1 MKFIR
6 VANSIIFIPE
16 FNVVEPMSARIG
28 FVMWNDDGRT
38 EIELANSW
46 GEGGYAFW
54 PPLYHDSHNWGRFGN
69 NILDAFKA
77 QNNVLLEGREVR
89 FGFFSERGF
98 TANDDW
104 IEVQSNPTA
113 GSSDTVAK
121 SVELKVGNESFKLNI
136 QNNAPITLT
145 QDGFLFGTAIVP
157 HSLRVKREDGGSPA
171 GIPWPVVGDLLLS
184 LANSETAGCF
194 EFISTLDQNS
204 LDNLGVQLRFSVAGE
219 YDEFWNSAPI
229 NSSRFTLFT
238 YDGPF
243 ANRHKLKV
251 RIDLQQAY
259 NKSRTFMTFVGAG
272 AYGTSS
278 ESLAIQSYFETA
290 DGHRV
295 GMIPLEDSRLVL
307 ERFVDEYIDGELP
320 NQRAQNYLTPDGQF
334 ELLVHGDDGSSLWP
348 ERHKLLTGLSRTEY
362 LEFTPRRADNL
373 PGNVIRFT
381 SQQAAADFRTIPD
394 GLGINEDLTGDLLSN
409 QLTTSW
415 IDLPSNI
422 GPELVAS
429 RQPERM
435 ALHGR
440 KVEKGL
446 DEDVGLLSFEPNY
459 VEHNTP
465 IPIVPL
471 LGLSNT
477 QDLSDTAIDLEKTV
491 LSSQRSKLLRKQVT
505 GLGSDSVDKTLYTPQ
520 GFRIKLREDG
530 TWSELLI
537 AHIPIEKNLH
547 SNISLENING
557 DFVDLLMHNRVF
569 MVTSS
574 SQDIT
579 GTKMFNLKG
588 TFNVA
593 GWGFSAD
600 LGNNASVSANSSTS
614 SLSMPTALIVKSH
627 DKSIADLVKDPQL
640 WTNRNQLG
648 SESLLNLQAALIN
661 YIKAARE
668 HAVKEKVTNPGV
680 KSRYGSFLNAIDNPD
695 WNGFL
700 LVNVNID
707 TSNLPLQIKGLM
719 GGVNKK
725 LLAAHHFGIELTR
738 NEKGVK
744 GLTPKKS
751 SIFGL
756 VDYPALGSEPA
767 PQPKDPY
774 PNQPSLNDSRYDFKL
789 QKMSVLFENAEVT
802 RFDCRI
808 ALFIGALFTDS
819 VKSEQNKAEHTGR
832 ILSFDGQY
840 EGRFVDGIRRDT
852 YTFIHKKS
860 YEFKLDTFIFEKLI
874 INKLQFITESSTPIG
889 QGREK
894 IKTRVALWGNMNFQ
908 EVSEDINF
916 PGIEK
921 LDFYDLGITFQF
933 QLGKRI
939 ELPDLIPNFDI
950 GPVRFELP
958 EKGFGSGFLPSLPF
972 KLKFFQT
979 APRNDPISLGEEGY
993 FGMSFGDSSPK
1004 IPKFRFGL
1012 GFDADLGAF
1021 GSLASSLKGIRMT
1034 LLFGWIPKVEN
1045 EGERS
1050 FSVGLRFEG
1059 GGGRN
1064 LDIGLQ
1070 GIMRLTAEDYDFGKV
1085 ETDNG
1090 KSYFMVSIKKAHLN
1104 LLGKKLP
1111 KDDGFTLF
1119 LFVDP
1124 ENPDVDKIGWFMGLD
1139 NLSSPDGFDVKYLGL
1154 GQRVNAYNKPGV
1166 PSTVEVVEHL
1176 KTHGAIREVKH
1187 LKQKLAARQVV
1198 YDADRGWTIGL
1209 QTLIYDAFDLDIVF
1223 MDPEMY
1229 GARLRVPSSN
1239 SPAPLLFDVDILYR
1253 KITDDLGVYSTEI
1266 VLPDHIR
1273 QIEFGAASVTV
1284 PAICL
1289 DIWTDGG
1296 VTVDLGYPSENLDF
1310 SRSFT
1315 VQMLPFLGSGGM
1327 IYSRISGLGATTFP
1341 QPIDSN
1347 WRYSPV
1353 MRVAFAARVGLG
1365 KEIRKGILR
1374 AGLSLSVFGMIDGVW
1389 GKLRYVGSQKPV
1401 PATQAPK
1408 SYVIVSGR
1416 YGLVGEIFGYVDFRI
1431 VRAGVSIRVWSSVG
1445 VVLETWNPTTLYFE
1459 AGVSVRV
1466 RVVIARIKVFGK
1478 RIEIKA
1484 SFSFRS
1490 TIRYDWKIGS
1500 RDSRYES
1507 VFGAGLGLEEVRPVF
1522 GSNYLTAPP
1531 ISWDY
1536 SFKVWQK
1543 KEDLTVW
1550 FTPDVSLNDDGVP
1563 QVVLLMICEGGP
1575 EAKGIIGERPFD
1587 KVIWSLLVWAIR
1599 EKFKDL
1605 GEFRGSVLDWE
1616 LSIEHVDNL
1625 EQALA
1630 QPIALSSHGSEANI
1644 ALDYNTLRKFLKENF
1659 NLTIREHP
1667 EGGAGE
1673 SKGGAQFPVPSE
1685 LILQI
1690 EDNGI
1695 PYEVKLS
1702 DLRKVS
1708 ENYQTELDEY
1718 FEKMLVL
1725 MDERKIDTGLGSDS
1739 ERLAIEILFEDYF
1752 ALLIKTAVEEVK
1764 QAHLTF
1770 SESHIAVSRLL
1781 QKMTLNPE
1789 TDPNKPKQD
1798 AFSRIAASAG
1808 RYQFYGLR
1816 VKKPDDPQDTMAF
1829 FDLAQLQIPLRTT
1842 VKEWSS
1848 AFANQLDYRLSLSAA
1863 PEAWFSVNA
1872 AESKL
1877 DIDALEAMRL
1887 VDIHPDW
1894 VDAKVLNI
1902 LRGQNRRYGFS
1913 DPVRISSEQN
1923 YNGALYGTLWPIT
1936 EMLRADL
1943 HNRLG
1948 ENGKGSL
1955 PLTLKVGNANNNE
1968 DEDKHINHWQWTSKI
1983 QLHITRVERVD
1994 GDSQF
1999 VPNTY
2004 MIGGV
2009 SEANRYVLDR
2019 LLTDKDSRWYEQ
2031 PDKLDVFL
2039 LHEDLQSE
2047 GALKHLPLNRS
2058 DSFAFKTNLSRISRP
2073 HGFVEDGFGYDEEI
2087 EDNFAA
2093 NFTAAEKLKLLEIIR
2108 QGSVVN
2114 SGGYFLHIETKD
2126 GSGLPSAIF
2135 DSNNDRTYLTLM
2147 IVFKGENL
2155 PAREYFTNLYI
2166 PNEITDSAITDASD
2180 SASKSFLYAESED
2193 KVYEP
2198 VIEPGHIPLNVVRAA
2213 PFRRYIKSDGTRG
2226 TLAQAVAD
2234 VDVDML
2240 SETERVAAL
2249 FAAGNIEVEL
2259 EERFN
2264 LLEWEIKGDADFV
2277 AQSGD
2282 SVLPIGPADFEESDE
2297 IPETFNREDWLY
2309 EQLVPAYKFAQQNVG
2324 LSPEERNLYACVGKT
2339 MTFRIGFRD
2348 IYGNRLNRS
2357 PSRPI
2362 NIRLEYFDHLLN
2374 PLKLPAVASSY
2385 AWGRSGS
2392 LEIMLCASF
2401 DPNTFAREM
2410 ADGTLVFFD
2419 PGVEND
2425 PENDALGERL
2435 IESQRLYRR
2444 MQQQLADPNIT
2455 AGIETSLSTDC
2466 ISLCRD
2472 KINKLRKF
2480 CVEGYA
2486 VIESLL
2492 QGDSPVNR
2500 PSWSQTVK
2508 VLKMPEEDFVEIK
2521 VALCIARSQS
2531 NVIRMPDATEK
2542 PYLPAWKNTTAIAP
2556 KTAAA
2561 LKEGSEKLLNYAIA
2575 FKTAFEGFELT
2586 TGVGRQ
2592 GTQSFWAVSSKV
2604 IQLQIDWQVVSEGP
2618 AIFAPPP
2625 LSTSLLSAE
2634 FEYDEPLNTATM
2646 SKLKASI
2653 RDADIDDYMRL
2664 FLRDIAR
2671 FLSPEIAVPARKI
2684 SGSVLDEVLRYKR
2697 ELAGKL
2703 AAKITTVLI
2712 DERPF
2717 INEASLPAKSVFKD
2731 RLITDLPSA
2740 YDVDSVLS
2748 YPLKINSAF
2757 KDQDAPSVYGRIV
2770 LASEDITSLPIM
2782 FRPVKVQLDSNSPWL
2797 VALFDSKREKRRA
2810 EEKLNPN
2817 FLITHVEQTFDSKDY
2832 RPSAWL
2838 KLIEEKEIPL
2848 TPPASGQQKPVS
2860 IPVPLRRFPV
2870 TPTLMAQSFTPQKIK
2885 ESDSLIDWFEQARG
2899 WHFKTDYGRPDVDQD
2914 TVYFD
2919 VRYNNQYIVIPQGG
2933 AATENEPKN
2942 WVSLLFKSLVI
2953 YRTHRDEIWTS
2964 LNKLPTGQFSQQIQN
2979 AVTAFAN
2986 LAKAVTESFQQD
2998 LGLEEGGMLGLVDKF
3013 KIDEDPIENGS
3024 KRRIDLIWKTPTQER
3039 RAKELSIVPLSNTSQ
3054 LIPTESPVY
3063 TADSVQVIYQRRPD
3077 HLQFG
3082 EGEWIRRRVGLNGL
3096 DILST
3101 ENAWSGLELKRN
3113 EDLIDGRTTNPKF
3126 VYSTSAVRFGQHLT
3140 PTLKRF
3146 ESIDISD
3153 GIDRTLQE
3161 HLIQMFNSMLNVAK
3175 APSDMRNMA
3184 RCDIGWGYDNEL
3196 LAELV
3201 PEVDSNTLI
3210 TRTPIPS
3217 QRLVARNINL
3227 LGTVAGS
3234 EETIESVAAS
3244 VQIAAQNTVLNKVY
3258 PTIESGTDKGKP
3270 RGALVFDVTIYAHI
3284 EEENKPTL
3292 QLFNLTLPLAR
3303 ILRRT

>member
-1 MKFIR
+1 MKLIR
-6 VANSIIFIPE
+6 VTNSNVFIPE
-16 FNVVEPMSARIG
+16 FNIGEPLSARIG

-38 EIELANSW
+38 EIDLTDSW
-46 GEGGYAFW
+46 GGGGYALW
-54 PPLYHDSHNWGRFGN
+54 PTLSQSNHNWRRFGN
-69 NILDAFKA
+69 NILDAFTA
-77 QNNVLLEGREVR
+77 QNQALPEGREVR
-89 FGFFSERGF
+89 FGLFSERGIA
-98 TANDDW
+98 TGEDW
-104 IEVQSNPTA
+104 IEVRRNSTP
-113 GSSDTVAK
+113 GVPDTVSK
-121 SVELKVGNESFKLNI
+121 SVGLAVGNESFKLNI
-136 QNNAPITLT
+136 QSNAPITLT
-145 QDGFLFGTAIVP
+145 QDGFLFGTVIAP
-157 HSLRVKREDGGSPA
+157 HSLRVTRENGGSPA
-171 GIPWPVVGDLLLS
+171 GIPWPVDGEVTLS
-184 LANSETAGCF
+184 VANSDTAGCF

-204 LDNLGVQLRFSVAGE
+204 LDNLGVHLRFAVAGE

-243 ANRHKLKV
+243 ANQHTVKV
-251 RIDLQQAY
+251 QMDLQQPY
-259 NKSRTFMTFVGAG
+259 EKSRTSMAFVGAG
-272 AYGTSS
+272 AHGTSS
-278 ESLAIQSYFETA
+278 ISLAIQSYFETA

-295 GMIPLEDSRLVL
+295 GLIPLEDSRLVL
-307 ERFVDEYIDGELP
+307 ERFVDEYLDGELP
-320 NQRAQNYLTPDGQF
+320 NQRARNYLTPDGQF
-334 ELLVHGDDGSSLWP
+334 ELLIDGDDGSSLWP
-348 ERHKLLTGLSRTEY
+348 ERHKLLTGLSRTEF
-362 LEFTPRRADNL
+362 LEFSPRRADDL

-381 SQQAAADFRTIPD
+381 SRQAAADFRTIPD
-394 GLGINEDLTGDLLSN
+394 GFGSDEDLTGDILSN

-415 IDLPSNI
+415 IDLPGNI
-422 GPELVAS
+422 GPRLVAS

-446 DEDVGLLSFEPNY
+446 GSDEDVGLLYFEPNN
-459 VEHNTP
+459 VDHNVP
-465 IPIVPL
+465 IPAVPL

-477 QDLSDTAIDLEKTV
+477 KDSSDTAIDLEKTV
-491 LSSQRSKLLRKQVT
+491 LSSQRSKLLRKQAT
-505 GLGSDSVDKTLYTPQ
+505 GLGSESAEKTVYTPQ
-520 GFRIKLREDG
+520 GFRVILREDG
-530 TWSELLI
+530 TWGELLI
-537 AHIPIEKNLH
+537 AHIPINKNKH
-547 SNISLENING
+547 SKISLENINE
-557 DFVDLLMHNRVF
+557 DFVNLLMQNRVF

-574 SQDIT
+574 TQDIT
-579 GTKMFNLKG
+579 GTTMFNLKG
-588 TFNVA
+588 AFNVA
-593 GWGFSAD
+593 GWGFSAN
-600 LGNNASVSANSSTS
+600 LGNNPGASSASAPSGV
-614 SLSMPTALIVKSH
+614 SMPTALIVKSH

-640 WTNRNQLG
+640 WTNRSQLG
-648 SESLLNLQAALIN
+648 SESLINLQAALTD

-668 HAVKEKVTNPGV
+668 LADKEKVTNPGV
-680 KSRYGSFLNAIDNPD
+680 KSRYGSFLDAIDNPD

-719 GGVNKK
+719 GGVNNKQ
-725 LLAAHHFGIELTR
+725 LTAHHFGIELTR
-738 NEKGVK
+738 NEKGTK
-744 GLTPKKS
+744 DLTPKRS

-756 VDYPALGSEPA
+756 VDYPAPGSGPA
-767 PQPKDPY
+767 PQPKDPHL
-774 PNQPSLNDSRYDFKL
+774 NQPALNDSRYDFKL
-789 QKMSVLFENAEVT
+789 QKMSVLFENGEVT

-819 VKSEQNKAEHTGR
+819 VKSEQNNSEHTGR

-840 EGRFVDGIRRDT
+840 EGRFVDGTRRDT
-852 YTFIHKKS
+852 YTFIHKKD
-860 YEFKLDTFIFEKLI
+860 YEFELDTFIFEKLTLT
-874 INKLQFITESSTPIG
+874 KLQFITESSKAIG

-894 IKTRVALWGNMNFQ
+894 IKTRVALWGNMDFQ
-908 EVSEDINF
+908 EVSEDVNF

-921 LDFYDLGITFQF
+921 LDFDDLGITFEF
-933 QLGKRI
+933 ELGKNI
-939 ELPDLIPNFDI
+939 ELPDLLPNFDI

-979 APRNDPISLGEEGY
+979 APRNEPISLGEEGY
-993 FGMSFGDSSPK
+993 FGMSFDGSLPQ
-1004 IPKFRFGL
+1004 FRFGL
-1012 GFDADLGAF
+1012 GFDVDLGAL
-1021 GSLASSLKGIRMT
+1021 GALASSLEGIRMT

-1045 EGERS
+1045 GGERG

-1059 GGGRN
+1059 GGGQN
-1064 LDIGLQ
+1064 LDISLQ
-1070 GIMRLTAEDYDFGKV
+1070 GIMRLTAEDYEFGKV
-1085 ETDNG
+1085 EADNN
-1090 KSYFMVSIKKAHLN
+1090 KSYFMVSIKKAHLY

-1124 ENPDVDKIGWFMGLD
+1124 ESPDVDKIGWFMGLN
-1139 NLSSPDGFDVKYLGL
+1139 NLGSPDGFDVKYLGL
-1154 GQRVNAYNKPGV
+1154 GQRVDAYNKPGV

-1176 KTHGAIREVKH
+1176 KSHGAIRTAEQV
-1187 LKQKLAARQVV
+1187 KQKLAERQVL

-1209 QTLIYDAFDLDIVF
+1209 QTLIYDAFDLDLVF

-1273 QIEFGAASVTV
+1273 QIEFGAASITV
-1284 PAICL
+1284 PAIGL

-1315 VQMLPFLGSGGM
+1315 VQILPFLGSGGM
-1327 IYSRISGLGATTFP
+1327 IYSRINGLGATTFP
-1341 QPIDSN
+1341 QPVDPD

-1374 AGLSLSVFGMIDGVW
+1374 AGLSLAVFGMIDGTW
-1389 GKLRYVGSQKPV
+1389 GKLRYVGSQD
-1401 PATQAPK
+1401 PAPTTQAPK

-1431 VRAGVSIRVWSSVG
+1431 VRAGVSVRVWSSVG
-1445 VVLETWNPTTLYFE
+1445 IVLETWNPTTLYFE

-1500 RDSRYES
+1500 RDSRYDS
-1507 VFGAGLGLEEVRPVF
+1507 VFGAGLGLEEARPVF
-1522 GSNYLTAPP
+1522 GSNYLSAPP

-1536 SFKVWQK
+1536 SFKVWQQQ
-1543 KEDLTVW
+1543 EDLTVW

-1563 QVVLLMICEGGP
+1563 QVVLLMMCEGGP
-1575 EAKGIIGERPFD
+1575 EASGVIGERPFD
-1587 KVIWSLLVWAIR
+1587 KVIQSLLVWAIR

-1605 GEFRGSVLDWE
+1605 GEFSGSVVDWE
-1616 LSIEHVDNL
+1616 LSIEHVDQL
-1625 EQALA
+1625 ERALA
-1630 QPIALSSHGSEANI
+1630 QPIALSRSGNGANTP
-1644 ALDYNTLRKFLKENF
+1644 LDYTTLQKFLKGNF

-1667 EGGAGE
+1667 KGGAGE

-1690 EDNGI
+1690 EDNGS
-1695 PYEVKLS
+1695 PHEVKLS

-1708 ENYQTELDEY
+1708 ENYQDELDEY

-1725 MDERKIDTGLGSDS
+1725 MDERNTDPGLGSDD

-1789 TDPNKPKQD
+1789 IDPNKPKRD
-1798 AFSRIAASAG
+1798 AYSRIAASAG

-1816 VKKPDDPQDTMAF
+1816 VKNPDDPQDTMAF
-1829 FDLAQLQIPLRTT
+1829 FDLVQLQIPLRTT
-1842 VKEWSS
+1842 LQEWSS
-1848 AFANQLDYRLSLSAA
+1848 AVANQLDYRLSLSAA

-1872 AESKL
+1872 AQSKL
-1877 DIDALEAMRL
+1877 DIDVLEAMRL
-1887 VDIHPDW
+1887 IDIHPDW

-1913 DPVRISSEQN
+1913 DPVKISSQQN
-1923 YNGALYGTLWPIT
+1923 QNGALGGTLWPIT

-1948 ENGKGSL
+1948 KLGKGPL
-1955 PLTLKVGNANNNE
+1955 PLALKVGNANSNE
-1968 DEDKHINHWQWTSKI
+1968 DQDKDISNWQWTTQI
-1983 QLHITRVERVD
+1983 PVHITRVERVD
-1994 GDSQF
+1994 GGGQF

-2019 LLTDKDSRWYEQ
+2019 LLTDKDGRWYEQ

-2039 LHEDLQSE
+2039 LHEDLQNE

-2058 DSFAFKTNLSRISRP
+2058 GSFAFKTNLSRISRP
-2073 HGFVEDGFGYDEEI
+2073 HGVVEDSFGSDEDT

-2093 NFTAAEKLKLLEIIR
+2093 NFTAAEKLELLEIIR

-2126 GSGLPSAIF
+2126 GGGLPPAIF

-2155 PAREYFTNLYI
+2155 PARDYFTNLYI
-2166 PNEITDSAITDASD
+2166 PNGLTDSAITDASD
-2180 SASKSFLYAESED
+2180 SASKSFLYAESGD

-2213 PFRRYIKSDGTRG
+2213 PSRRYIKSDGTRG

-2249 FAAGNIEVEL
+2249 FAAGDTEVEL

-2297 IPETFNREDWLY
+2297 IPDSFNSEDWLY
-2309 EQLVPAYKFAQQNVG
+2309 EQLVPVHKFAQQNDG
-2324 LSPEERNLYACVGKT
+2324 LPPDERDIYAGVGKT
-2339 MTFRIGFRD
+2339 ITFRVGFRD

-2357 PSRPI
+2357 TFRPI
-2362 NIRLEYFDHLLN
+2362 NIKLEYFDHLLN
-2374 PLKLPAVASSY
+2374 PLKLPAVAAAY
-2385 AWGRSGS
+2385 GWGSNGS
-2392 LEIMLCASF
+2392 LEIMLSATF

-2410 ADGTLVFFD
+2410 DDGTLAFFD
-2419 PGVEND
+2419 PDVEND
-2425 PENDALGERL
+2425 PENDALGDKL
-2435 IESQRLYRR
+2435 VESQRLYRR
-2444 MQQQLADPNIT
+2444 MQQQLDDPNIT
-2455 AGIETSLSTDC
+2455 AGIETSLSTDS
-2466 ISLCRD
+2466 ISLSRD
-2472 KINKLRKF
+2472 KIDKLREF
-2480 CVEGYA
+2480 CVEGYD

-2492 QGDSPVNR
+2492 QGDSPASR
-2500 PSWSQTVK
+2500 PSWSQIVK
-2508 VLKMPEEDFVEIK
+2508 VLQMPEEDFVEIK
-2521 VALCIARSQS
+2521 VALCIARRQS
-2531 NVIRMPDATEK
+2531 NVIRMPDAPERA
-2542 PYLPAWKNTTAIAP
+2542 YLPAWKNVTTIAP

-2561 LKEGSEKLLNYAIA
+2561 SEEGSEKLLDYAIA
-2575 FKTAFEGFELT
+2575 FKTAFDGFELT
-2586 TGVGRQ
+2586 TGVG
-2592 GTQSFWAVSSKV
+2592 TQSTRSFWAVSSKV
-2604 IQLQIDWQVVSEGP
+2604 IQLQIDWQTASEGP

-2634 FEYDEPLNTATM
+2634 FEYDEPLNTATTT
-2646 SKLKASI
+2646 KLKASV
-2653 RDADIDDYMRL
+2653 RDADVDDYMRL
-2664 FLRDIAR
+2664 FIRDIAR
-2671 FLSPEIAVPARKI
+2671 FLSPEIAVPARKV
-2684 SGSVLDEVLRYKR
+2684 SESVLDEVLRYKR
-2697 ELAGKL
+2697 VLASKL

-2717 INEASLPAKSVFKD
+2717 IDEASLPAKSVFKD

-2770 LASEDITSLPIM
+2770 LASQDITSLPIM

-2810 EEKLNPN
+2810 EETLNPQ
-2817 FLITHVEQTFDSKDY
+2817 FRITHVERTFDGKDY

-2838 KLIEEKEIPL
+2838 KLIEEMEIPL
-2848 TPPASGQQKPVS
+2848 TPAASGQQKPVR

-2870 TPTLMAQSFTPQKIK
+2870 TPTLMAQSFTSQKIK
-2885 ESDSLIDWFEQARG
+2885 ESDSLIDWFEQARA
-2899 WHFKTDYGRPDVDQD
+2899 WHFQTDYGRPDVDQD

-2919 VRYNNQYIVIPQGG
+2919 VRYNNQDTVIPQGDV
-2933 AATENEPKN
+2933 ATDNEPQN
-2942 WVSLLFKSLVI
+2942 WVSLLFKSLVV
-2953 YRTHRDEIWTS
+2953 YRTHRDEIWTY
-2964 LNKLPTGQFSQQIQN
+2964 LNKLPTGQSSLQVQN

-2986 LAKAVTESFQQD
+2986 LAKAVTEAFQQD
-2998 LGLEEGGMLGLVDKF
+2998 LGLEEDGIPGLVDKF
-3013 KIDEDPIENGS
+3013 KIDEDPIANGS
-3024 KRRIDLIWKTPTQER
+3024 KRRIDLIWETPAQER
-3039 RAKELSIVPLSNTSQ
+3039 RAKELSITPLSNTNQ

-3063 TADSVQVIYQRRPD
+3063 TTDSVQVVYKRKPE
-3077 HLQFG
+3077 HPKFG
-3082 EGEWIRRRVGLNGL
+3082 EGEWIRRRVGLIGL

-3113 EDLIDGRTTNPKF
+3113 EDLVDGRTTNPKF

-3146 ESIDISD
+3146 ESIDISE
-3153 GIDRTLQE
+3153 GVDRTLQE
-3161 HLIQMFNSMLNVAK
+3161 HLKQMLQFTLNVAK
-3175 APSDMRNMA
+3175 AQSDMRSMA

-3234 EETIESVAAS
+3234 EETIESVADS

-3258 PTIESGTDKGKP
+3258 PTIESGTDEGKP

-3284 EEENKPTL
+3284 EGEDKPTF

-3303 ILRRT
+3303 IV